1 MKKYILIFI
10 FALIHGFTAGL
21 QAQGIAVSGKV
32 SDKNGQEL
40 VGVAVIETGT
50 NHATVSAA
58 DGSYKLTVSGKN
70 ARLEFRMLGYIP
82 QEITV
87 GSRTAID
94 IILEEE
100 ALNINEVVVVGYGTQ
115 KRATVV
121 GSISTADASAIQK
134 TGTTNLTQ
142 AIGGRVSGVFTRN
155 PGGRPGEDNANVYIR
170 GTASY
175 NSGANSPLVLVDGVE
190 REYAQIDPEDIENFS
205 VLKDASATAVYG
217 VRGANGVI
225 LITTKRGLTS
235 KPEVSF
241 RASFTAST
249 PTRLPDKLGSYDY
262 ARLRNEALMNVGLDP
277 EYSAYDLEMF
287 RTKASPYTHPDNDY
301 IHDMLKNAAF
311 KQQYSLVVRG
321 GSSFMRYYVSAGY
334 ANDDGIYK
342 NFNNGKYDTN
352 VYFRRY
358 ALRANLDFNVTKTT
372 TVGVDLAG
380 RLEERHNNGAGDEL
394 FQHLV
399 RTPPDYFNYVN
410 PDGSIGGHL
419 NLTNPYMALSRCG
432 YFHSKTNKFESVIR
446 LNQQLE
452 FIIKGLSARG
462 MFSYIS
468 SMRSRRDLYER
479 PATYYYTKEG
489 TYELVREEE
498 PITIR
503 TSSGNGPF
511 RRDFVVEAALNYN
524 RTFGDHAV
532 TALLAFNRQEIQS
545 DATLPIGYINYVGR
559 VTYAYKNKYLA
570 EFNAGYNGSMQ
581 FSKDKRYGFFPAVS
595 AGWVLSE
602 EGFWGKSAKAFS
614 YMKLRAS
621 FGQVGNDRIGSD
633 KYYYLQT
640 YPQLGSNRPSFGETN
655 NPENRIYEGKEGNTE
670 VGWERANKFNV
681 GVDLKFFDNKLSFTG
696 DYFHERRHGIL
707 DYDGTISYIYGMM
720 APNDG
725 SKGFPPANIG
735 EVVNRG
741 FEIDLG
747 YNGLVNKFRY
757 YIRGNLSFARN
768 KVVEC
773 GESPV
778 TYPWLSKVGRPIGQ
792 RFGLIA
798 DGFYNTEEEIDALP
812 SGFTDRPKLGDIKY
826 RDINGDGKTDNY
838 DVVPIGRTQVPEII
852 YGFTVGGN
860 WRNLDF
866 ELFFQG
872 ATNSDIYV
880 NGYGYW
886 EFQGISGAM
895 HHHLGRWTPENK
907 EHATYPSLSPSTSEQ
922 NHRFSTFWLKDGSYL
937 RLKNIQIGYTLPQR
951 ISKKVGM
958 SNLRF
963 YVTATNLFTFSE
975 FKEYDPESNDGDGSA
990 YPVMKYFG
998 GGVSLK
1004 F

>member
-1 MKKYILIFI
+1 MKKYIWILVI
-10 FALIHGFTAGL
+10 ALIHGFCTEAY
-21 QAQGIAVSGKV
+21 AQGTTVSGRI
-32 SDKNGQEL
+32 SDKNGQGL
-40 VGVAVIETGT
+40 VGVAVIESGT
-50 NHATVSAA
+50 NRAAVSDK
-58 DGSYKLTVSGKN
+58 DGNYRINVSGDA
-70 ARLEFRMLGYIP
+70 ARLEFRMLGYLP
-82 QEITV
+82 QQIAVGRRTV
-87 GSRTAID
+87 VD
-94 IILEEE
+94 IVLEEE
-100 ALNINEVVVVGYGTQ
+100 SLNINEVVVVGYGTQ
-115 KRATVV
+115 KKATVV
-121 GSISTADASAIQK
+121 GSISTAEGSVIQK

-142 AIGGRVSGVFTRN
+142 AIGGRVSGVFTRT
-155 PGGRPGEDNANVYIR
+155 PGGRPGEDNANVFIR
-170 GTASY
+170 GLASY
-175 NSGANSPLVLVDGVE
+175 NGGANTPLVLVDGVE

-205 VLKDASATAVYG
+205 VLKDASATAVFG

-249 PTRLPDKLGSYDY
+249 PTRLPRKLGSFDY
-262 ARLRNEALMNVGLDP
+262 ARLRNEALMNVGMDP
-277 EYSAYDLEMF
+277 EYSSYDLETF
-287 RTKASPYTHPDNDY
+287 RTRRSPYTHPDNDY
-301 IHDMLKNAAF
+301 INDMLKDAAF

-334 ANDDGIYK
+334 ADDDGIYK

-419 NLTNPYMALSRCG
+419 NLVNPYMALSRCG
-432 YFHSKTNKFESVIR
+432 YYHSKTNKFESVIR
-446 LNQQLE
+446 LNQQFD
-452 FIIKGLSARG
+452 FITKGLSARA

-489 TYELVREEE
+489 VYELVREEE
-498 PITIR
+498 SIR
-503 TSSGNGPF
+503 INTGSGNGPF

-524 RTFGDHAV
+524 RSFGDH
-532 TALLAFNRQEIQS
+532 TLTGLLAYNRQEIQS
-545 DATLPIGYINYVGR
+545 DASLPIGYVNYVGR
-559 VTYAYKNKYLA
+559 VTYSYKNRYLA
-570 EFNAGYNGSMQ
+570 EFNGGYNGSMQ

-595 AGWVLSE
+595 AGWVVSE
-602 EGFWGKSAKAFS
+602 EGFWGESAKTVS

-621 FGQVGNDRIGSD
+621 YGQVGNDRIGSN

-640 YPQLGSNRPSFGETN
+640 YPQLGSNRISFGETN

-670 VGWERANKFNV
+670 VGWERANKLNV
-681 GVDLKFFDNKLSFTG
+681 GVDLKFFENKLSFTG
-696 DYFHERRHGIL
+696 DFFHERRTGIL
-707 DYDGTISYIYGMM
+707 DYDATISYIYGML

-741 FEIDLG
+741 FEVDLG
-747 YNGLVNKFRY
+747 YVNRINEFRY
-757 YIRGNLSFARN
+757 YLRGNFSFARN
-768 KVVEC
+768 KVVKR
-773 GESPV
+773 GETPV
-778 TYPWLSKVGRPIGQ
+778 TYPWHSTIGRPIGQ
-792 RFGLIA
+792 RFGLIC

-812 SGFTDRPKLGDIKY
+812 SGFTERPKLGDLKY

-838 DVVPIGRTQVPEII
+838 DVMPVGRTQVPEIM
-852 YGFTVGGN
+852 YGFTLGGS
-860 WRNLDF
+860 WRSIDF

-872 ATNSDIYV
+872 AANSDIYV

-895 HHHLGRWTPENK
+895 RHHLGRWTPENR
-907 EHATYPSLSPSTSEQ
+907 EHATYPSLSPATSEQ

-937 RLKNIQIGYTLPQR
+937 RLKNVQIGYTLPQR
-951 ISKKVGM
+951 ISRKIGM

-963 YVTATNLFTFSE
+963 YVTATNLFTFSR